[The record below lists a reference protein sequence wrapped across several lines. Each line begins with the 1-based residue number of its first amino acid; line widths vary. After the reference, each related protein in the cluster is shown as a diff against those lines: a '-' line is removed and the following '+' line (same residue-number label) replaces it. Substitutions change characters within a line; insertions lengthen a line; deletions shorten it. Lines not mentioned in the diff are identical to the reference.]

1 MYKVKLKSFQIQT
14 GLLSIPQP
22 TRILTGLGFVWRQG
36 VAGAVKMLVK
46 WKKVWYAS
54 GKKIARSK
62 KDRKHGIQ
70 IETAAEETSSLLY
83 PFVYH
88 YNTELSVLTA
98 LLKCENG
105 SSIDSELYTGSN
117 ELLLEEVIW

>member
-1 MYKVKLKSFQIQT
+1 
-14 GLLSIPQP
+14 
-22 TRILTGLGFVWRQG
+22 
-36 VAGAVKMLVK
+36 MLVK